1 MKGYFMIIPKFI
13 FIKLN
18 YFSVLLLFFSLDI
31 ANAQNNPYSAEA
43 VASQQVIKNQY
54 LAQVDSL
61 YKKMAG
67 DRSISEDDF
76 KLIRSQIYEMS
87 DTAYFEDAENY
98 LLKFLALANEK
109 GTTKDKALIYH
120 SLGYNSR
127 KKGAYDEALEHYKK
141 SVALREE
148 IGDREGMASTLSNIA
163 NIYYDF
169 GAYDN
174 AIEMYRRS
182 FSIRLEINDEKGIGR
197 TLSGIGNVLSD
208 QGRYDEALQNYRQA
222 LIFSF
227 RFEDTIQIANLN
239 TNLARVKYVLK
250 ELDSSLYFSQKSL
263 QYANAIGYSYIAGYA
278 LANIGTVYLDKGNF
292 SKAEEYLK
300 SSLLMREQLQSP
312 LEITLSQL
320 ELARLY
326 RYTEKPDEALEMSK
340 AAYETSVKINFLKG
354 QLLASEQLSGAYEMK
369 ENFQSALDYFKE
381 YKTLSDTLFTL
392 EEKKIIDN
400 VQTQIIIERE
410 THNLK
415 LQQAK
420 ESAFYTLLLV
430 SLSILLVSA
439 IIWFIYSRRLRERQN
454 EITIRQKE
462 LESEQKILHS
472 TQNERR
478 RISQDMHDD
487 LGTSLS
493 GMRIYTE
500 ILTNKT
506 VDEKSK
512 KEHLKLLEMAKEVTL
527 KVRDIVWTLDNKNDF
542 IDNLIWYC
550 HHYAENLLG
559 NFLVQLNVQVQ
570 EDIPKLRISGHTRKQ
585 IFLSVKEALN
595 NILKHS
601 GANQVELSF
610 SYVDGVFKIQ
620 IADNGKGFDV
630 NHDSYSRNG
639 IQNMKSRMEALQ
651 GNLNVF
657 SDHTGTTII
666 LNVNFPQ
673 SDIDQ
678 YS

>member
-1 MKGYFMIIPKFI
+1 
-13 FIKLN
+13 
-18 YFSVLLLFFSLDI
+18 
-31 ANAQNNPYSAEA
+31 
-43 VASQQVIKNQY
+43 
-54 LAQVDSL
+54 
-61 YKKMAG
+61 
-67 DRSISEDDF
+67 
-76 KLIRSQIYEMS
+76 
-87 DTAYFEDAENY
+87 
-98 LLKFLALANEK
+98 
-109 GTTKDKALIYH
+109 
-120 SLGYNSR
+120 
-127 KKGAYDEALEHYKK
+127 
-141 SVALREE
+141 
-148 IGDREGMASTLSNIA
+148 
-163 NIYYDF
+163 
-169 GAYDN
+169 
-174 AIEMYRRS
+174 
-182 FSIRLEINDEKGIGR
+182 
-197 TLSGIGNVLSD
+197 
-208 QGRYDEALQNYRQA
+208 
-222 LIFSF
+222 
-227 RFEDTIQIANLN
+227 
-239 TNLARVKYVLK
+239 
-250 ELDSSLYFSQKSL
+250 
-263 QYANAIGYSYIAGYA
+263 
-278 LANIGTVYLDKGNF
+278 
-292 SKAEEYLK
+292 
-300 SSLLMREQLQSP
+300 
-312 LEITLSQL
+312 
-320 ELARLY
+320 
-326 RYTEKPDEALEMSK
+326 
-340 AAYETSVKINFLKG
+340 
-354 QLLASEQLSGAYEMK
+354 
-369 ENFQSALDYFKE
+369 
-381 YKTLSDTLFTL
+381 
-392 EEKKIIDN
+392 
-400 VQTQIIIERE
+400 
-410 THNLK
+410 
-415 LQQAK
+415 
-420 ESAFYTLLLV
+420 
-430 SLSILLVSA
+430 
-439 IIWFIYSRRLRERQN
+439 
-454 EITIRQKE
+454 
-462 LESEQKILHS
+462 
-472 TQNERR
+472 
-478 RISQDMHDD
+478 MHDD

-550 HHYAENLLG
+550 NHYAENLLG